1 MSLFSWFTNWR
12 EKRRISKARTGKYGR
27 IVAWVEARYGNINE
41 TDYSMDVLNKFQ
53 QALDYGR
60 LEKGDQAVAGLQ
72 KYIEKERYKDLLRN
86 Q

>member
-1 MSLFSWFTNWR
+1 MSFFSWFTNWR
-12 EKRRISKARTGKYGR
+12 ENRRISKARSGTYGR
-27 IVAWVEARYGNINE
+27 IVAWVEARYGNINK
-41 TDYSMDVLNKFQ
+41 TDYSIEVLNKFQ

-60 LEKGDQAVAGLQ
+60 LDKGDKLVVGLK